1 MTRALFLIIDFAAFL
16 LIVALVSLM
25 RYGAW
30 SPSFFVVNLQ
40 VLIPTFL
47 LATLTLLIFSFYD
60 MDALSKKKTD
70 YKNLIIA
77 FLIALFVSAFCI
89 YFLAPLLNLATPKR
103 VLISV
108 FFIYFC
114 YIYLARRTYAEAT
127 FVKRRILILGRSTT
141 LNAVKDKLK
150 DLSEYQICGEYEKP
164 TAQIE
169 YPKNVDVVLMASK
182 LFQKDKEAWPVVV
195 EKFISK
201 GILLNTDL
209 NFYEA
214 LFKCIP
220 PEGLKDENWLLRGI
234 AKRPEVVMYHFLK
247 RLSDTF
253 FCLLLLPFLLPI
265 IIIVW
270 LLIIIIDRQPPFF
283 LQERTG
289 KLEANIYIYKFRT
302 MKVGTEEITKLG
314 SVLRMFRLDE
324 IPQIFNILKGDI
336 SLVGPRTL
344 WVKDCHFLNAHIPL
358 HAIRSVVKP
367 GLTGWAQLNFK
378 APPNY
383 YALEKIDFD
392 KHSDEVFSAALKR
405 LAYDIWYIKNRN
417 LFLDIEIMLKT
428 AKRMFI
434 KDKTL

>member
-1 MTRALFLIIDFAAFL
+1 MTRALFLILDFIAFL
-16 LIVALVSLM
+16 LIVALVSSL
-25 RYGAW
+25 RYGMW
-30 SPSFFVVNLQ
+30 SMAFFVVNLQ

-47 LATLTLLIFSFYD
+47 LASLTLLIFSFYD
-60 MDALSKKKTD
+60 LDALRKKKTD
-70 YKNLIIA
+70 YKNLIAA
-77 FLIALFVSAFCI
+77 FLIALFVSAFSI
-89 YFLAPLLNLATPKR
+89 YFFAPLLNLATPKR

-114 YIYLARRTYAEAT
+114 YIYLARRAYAEAM
-127 FVKRRILILGRSTT
+127 FVKHRILILGKSKT
-141 LNAVKDKLK
+141 LNTVKDKLK
-150 DLSEYQICGEYEKP
+150 ELPEYQICGEYE
-164 TAQIE
+164 TASPQIE
-169 YPKNVDVVLMASK
+169 YPKDIDIVLMAST
-182 LFQKDKEAWPVVV
+182 LFQKDKDAWPVTV

-209 NFYEA
+209 NFYET
-214 LFKCIP
+214 LFKCVP

-234 AKRPEVVMYHFLK
+234 AKRPEIVMYHFLK
-247 RLSDTF
+247 RLSDVF
-253 FCLLLLPFLLPI
+253 FCLLLLPFLLPVTAA
-265 IIIVW
+265 VW
-270 LLIIIIDRQPPFF
+270 LLIKVVDRQPPFF

-289 KLEANIYIYKFRT
+289 KLESVIYIYKFRT
-302 MKVGTEEITKLG
+302 MKIGTEEITKLG

-324 IPQIFNILKGDI
+324 TPQIFNILKGDI

-358 HAIRSVVKP
+358 HAIRSIVKP

-383 YALEKIDFD
+383 YALD
-392 KHSDEVFSAALKR
+392 KSALDKQSDEVFSAALKR